1 MMIFFVG
8 IIWIRLLIWVFADL
22 IFFRHDISGFVKACW
37 LIFVMVLPFV
47 YLSQTKGRG
56 NRAIQA
62 H

>member
-1 MMIFFVG
+1 M
-8 IIWIRLLIWVFADL
+8 FADITL
-22 IFFRHDISGFVKACW
+22 RRHDISGFVKACW

-56 NRAIQA
+56 NRAIKQA